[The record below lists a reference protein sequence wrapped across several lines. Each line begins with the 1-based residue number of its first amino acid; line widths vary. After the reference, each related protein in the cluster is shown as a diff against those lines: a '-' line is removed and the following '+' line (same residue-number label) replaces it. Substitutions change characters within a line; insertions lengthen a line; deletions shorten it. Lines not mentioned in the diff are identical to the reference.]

1 MSQLKT
7 NFAVKSKYEAFYT
20 GGKIQISKDGLYL
33 FCGCGNKVNVLEIS
47 TGKVTIT
54 IGEEQEEEITSFCLS
69 PDDQFLILATKH
81 LLLRQWD
88 WRNKKLIRSWKAI
101 HYAPVVCMGFDS
113 TSTLL
118 ATGGADSTV
127 KLWDIHKQYCTHN
140 LKGHQGIVSA
150 VAFHPDT
157 SRLQLFTAGEDYKVR
172 AWDLTTSRCTA
183 VIGAHYSLVTTISFG
198 HDGKSVYT
206 AGRDGVVAKIDTSSL
221 SVIRTIP
228 VFEVLEALVVLPP
241 DCDYPDVNIDSG
253 SDHFITAGNK
263 GALRV
268 WNAETGK
275 CVYTTDPVHAT
286 QQSETPAIT
295 DKQGDDGQNITQLLY
310 NEAMNTITVVTY
322 FQNISILGLDKLRL
336 QKQFAGNNDEILDV
350 KYFGEGD
357 GYAIVATNSQHIKV
371 FELETWNCEI
381 LYGHTDIVLAIAH
394 IDKTDMFISSG
405 KDNTVRVWQ
414 INPEVKQVSCLAVGQ
429 GHTGAVGALA
439 MSRLKAGFF
448 VTGSEDS
455 TLKVW
460 QLPSDLSTTVTMEIQ
475 ATMTEKAHEKTISS
489 VCIAPND
496 KFIATGSMDKTA
508 KIWAAS
514 DLRLLG
520 VMRGHKRGIWSVQ
533 FSPIDQILATSS
545 GDGLVKLWSL
555 TDFSCVRTFEGH
567 DCAVLKVSFVTRG
580 MQLLTSGTNGLVKLW
595 TIKTNECVR
604 TLEEHEDKVWSLAVG
619 EKEDTFITGAA
630 DASLIVWQDVTE
642 TEQIEAREKQ
652 EQAVLQ
658 EQELSNLIQ
667 QKKYLKAIGLC
678 ITLEQPFRL
687 LNILKEIMSGDDGEE
702 KLQETL
708 EKLRMDQIDA
718 LLRFSGQWNT
728 NSRHC
733 HEAQVVVS
741 CVLKMYPPAKLQQL
755 ANLRVSLEGLIPYS
769 ERHLSRMSRLLQ
781 QSMFLEYTWQCMK
794 GMDTDKVQSSV
805 ELDTAAAIPGIQSEN
820 KGSKTGMVDSEETSE
835 SEESDLGEEIAAGGT
850 HLEASKERL
859 SSKQDSDSGSDS
871 SSESGSD
878 SDNPGVSISQQNK
891 MKTSNNK
898 KTVRHDSVSE
908 SDTSPESDLDTQ
920 DRTVESGSSDSDDSE
935 ESEGQRVESRIFSTE
950 MVQKKLFKEQLT
962 KENRSPV
969 KNILFDTPMEIGKN
983 PNKKRK
989 ITDQFTV
996 VKDHTRENG
1005 GAFTIDRKAGQP
1017 EVGRGRGLGNKKR
1030 KVTRDDKLK
1039 KLKGPARR

>member
-69 PDDQFLILATKH
+69 PDDQ
-81 LLLRQWD
+81 
-88 WRNKKLIRSWKAI
+88 AI

-172 AWDLTTSRCTA
+172 AWDLTTSR
-183 VIGAHYSLVTTISFG
+183 
-198 HDGKSVYT
+198 

-221 SVIRTIP
+221 N
-228 VFEVLEALVVLPP
+228 
-241 DCDYPDVNIDSG
+241 VNIDSG

-935 ESEGQRVESRIFSTE
+935 ESEGQR
-950 MVQKKLFKEQLT
+950 
-962 KENRSPV
+962 
-969 KNILFDTPMEIGKN
+969 NILFDTPMEIGKN